1 MKGIKDRIAVITG
14 GASGIGAG
22 LVQAFAAAGAK
33 VAFAD
38 IQKEAGEAIA
48 NQIGS
53 QCLFIP
59 ADLRRDADIDRIVES
74 ATSLFGGIDFL
85 INAAAT
91 YADKGLRFRPGDVAE
106 RIRYQLVRSRHAGK
120 ARA

>member
-1 MKGIKDRIAVITG
+1 MKGIKDRVAVITG

-38 IQKEAGEAIA
+38 IQDEQGEQI
-48 NQIGS
+48 QELIGS
-53 QCLFIP
+53 QMSFHSGRSAP
-59 ADLRRDADIDRIVES
+59 RSRYRPDRSIDRIE
-74 ATSLFGGIDFL
+74 FGGIDFV

-91 YADKGLRFRPGDVAE
+91 YADKGFDSDRADVA
-106 RIRYQLVRSRHAGK
+106 
-120 ARA
+120 